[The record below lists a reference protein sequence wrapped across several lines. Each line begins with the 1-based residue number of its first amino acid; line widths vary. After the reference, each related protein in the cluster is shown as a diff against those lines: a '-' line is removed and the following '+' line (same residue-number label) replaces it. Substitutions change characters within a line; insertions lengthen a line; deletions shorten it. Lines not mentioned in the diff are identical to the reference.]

1 MFDVPFDQMVQTELV
16 PGLKRIERNGK
27 AASADK
33 RGSNRGR
40 LTFSRLGE
48 LAGLELRAGP
58 DGVRRR
64 TGQTEG
70 TLLDFRL
77 NCRRRV

>member
-33 RGSNRGR
+33 KGSNRGR
-40 LTFSRLGE
+40 LAFSRLGE
-48 LAGLELRAGP
+48 LTGLKLSAQTVSDGEQFRSRAH
-58 DGVRRR
+58 
-64 TGQTEG
+64 
-70 TLLDFRL
+70 
-77 NCRRRV
+77 C